1 MNLNWF
7 LLLFVCFIGQSSE
20 EQRQVDEVKIGA
32 IFSFGTTNGKVAR
45 IAMEAAVQDVNSDTT
60 LLDGRKLALTLH
72 DSNYSGFLGI
82 IGALQFM
89 ETDTVAVI
97 GPQSSVMAHALSHLA
112 NELHVPLLS
121 FTALDPTLSPLQYPY
136 FIQTAP
142 SDLFLMTA
150 VADVISYFQYREVIA
165 IFSDDDQGRNSIAA
179 LGDKLVEKLCK
190 ISFKAIL
197 PPEPMSSR
205 DLIVA
210 ELLKVKSIESRVIV
224 LHTLSITGLR
234 VFEVAQE
241 LGMMTSEYVWIATS
255 WLSSVLDS
263 TSVSTKVASSIQG
276 ALTLRS
282 HTPDSQKKR
291 AFVSRWNK
299 LSNGSIGLNAYGLY
313 AYDTVWMIAYAVEEF
328 LDHGGKISYSNDSN
342 LDSFAGET
350 MNLAALSIFDG
361 GKQLLSNILKTNM
374 TGVSG
379 PIAFKPDR
387 SMFRPSFDILNVVGK
402 GWLRQIGYWCNYS
415 GLSVVPPES
424 LYAKPANRSS
434 STQRLDQVIWPG
446 QTKIR
451 PRGWVFPDN
460 GRPLRIG
467 VPRRVGF
474 RAFVSEKEGSGVV
487 QGYCIDVF
495 LAALKCLSYPV
506 PHQFIIFGD
515 GHKNP
520 SYTQLV
526 NMITAHEFD
535 AAVGDITIVTNRT
548 KVLDFSQPYIE
559 SGLVVVVHVKK
570 MRSIAWAF
578 LRPFTP
584 LAWGVIAAFCLVV
597 GTVVWILEH
606 KFNDEFR
613 GPPKKQVVTILWFSF
628 STIFGAPRE
637 NTVSTLG
644 RIVLLIWL
652 FVILIIT
659 SSYTA
664 SLTSFLTVQ
673 QLASSIQGIESLVT
687 SNDAIGYQVGSFA
700 ENYLFEE
707 VNIAKSRLV
716 PLGSPE
722 EYADALEQGRVAAV
736 VDERPYVDQFLSTY
750 CGFQKVGPE
759 FTKSGWGFAFPRD
772 SPLAIDMSTA
782 ILQLSENGELE
793 KIHKKWLNR
802 KVCGGQSSEADS
814 EQLQLKSFW
823 GLFLICGVTCCFALL
838 VYFCFMLRQFKRH
851 FPESTQCSTSTRT
864 RISHSIRLRK
874 FLSFVDE
881 KAEISANRLKRK
893 RMEMENLSTS

>member
-1 MNLNWF
+1 MNLKWLMLPF
-7 LLLFVCFIGQSSE
+7 LCFIIE
-20 EQRQVDEVKIGA
+20 ADHEVKIGA
-32 IFSFGTTNGKVAR
+32 IFSFGTSNGKVAR
-45 IAMEAAVQDVNSDTT
+45 IAMEAAVRDVNSNPS
-60 LLDGRKLALTLH
+60 LLSGRKLALTLH

-89 ETDTVAVI
+89 ETDIVAVV
-97 GPQSSVMAHALSHLA
+97 GPQSSVMARVLSHLV
-112 NELHVPLLS
+112 NQLHVPLLS

-142 SDLFLMTA
+142 NDLFLMTA
-150 VADVISYFQYREVIA
+150 IADIISYFQYKEVVA
-165 IFSDDDQGRNSIAA
+165 IFSSDDQGQNTIAA
-179 LGDKLVEKLCK
+179 LGDKLAERRCK
-190 ISFKAIL
+190 ISYKAIL
-197 PPEPMSSR
+197 PPDEPISNR
-205 DLIVA
+205 DLIAA
-210 ELLKVKSIESRVIV
+210 ELVKVASMESRVIV
-224 LHTLSITGLR
+224 LHTLSTTGLK
-234 VFEVAQE
+234 VFEIAQE
-241 LGMMTSEYVWIATS
+241 LGMMTSGYVWIATP
-255 WLSSVLDS
+255 WLSSTLES
-263 TSVSTKVASSIQG
+263 TSVSPKVASSIQG
-276 ALTLRS
+276 ALTLRL
-282 HTPDSQKKR
+282 HTPDSPKKR
-291 AFVSRWNK
+291 AFSSRWNE
-299 LSNGSIGLNAYGLY
+299 LSNGSIALNTHGLY
-313 AYDTVWMIAYAVEEF
+313 AYDTVWMIAYAVKEF
-328 LDHGGKISYSNDSN
+328 FDHGGKITYSNDSN
-342 LDSFAGET
+342 LNSFAGET

-361 GKQLLSNILKTNM
+361 GNQLLSYILKTNM

-379 PIAFKPDR
+379 PIAFNADR
-387 SMFRPSFDILNVVGK
+387 SMSRPSFDVLNVVGK
-402 GWLRQIGYWCNYS
+402 GLLRQIGYWCNYS

-446 QTKIR
+446 KTTKR
-451 PRGWVFPDN
+451 PRGWVFPEN

-467 VPRRVGF
+467 VPRRVSY
-474 RAFVSEKEGSGVV
+474 RAFVSEEEGSGVV
-487 QGYCIDVF
+487 HGYCIDVF
-495 LAALKCLSYPV
+495 LAALKCLPYPV
-506 PHQFIIFGD
+506 PHKFIMFGD

-520 SYTQLV
+520 SYSQLV
-526 NMITAHEFD
+526 NMITANVFD
-535 AAVGDITIVTNRT
+535 AAVGDIAIVTNRT
-548 KVLDFSQPYIE
+548 KISDFSQPYID
-559 SGLVVVVHVKK
+559 SGLVLVVRVKK
-570 MRSIAWAF
+570 IRSIAWAF

-652 FVILIIT
+652 FVMLIIT

-673 QLASSIQGIESLVT
+673 QLSSSIKGIESLVT
-687 SNDAIGYQVGSFA
+687 SNEAIGYQVGSFV

-736 VDERPYVDQFLSTY
+736 VDERPYVDLFLSTY

-759 FTKSGWGFAFPRD
+759 FTKSGWGFAFRRD

-782 ILQLSENGELE
+782 ILQLSEKGELE
-793 KIHKKWLNR
+793 KIRNKWLQR
-802 KVCGGQSSEADS
+802 KVCREESSAADS

-823 GLFLICGVTCCFALL
+823 GLFLICGVAGCFAVL
-838 VYFCFMLRQFKRH
+838 VYFCSMLHQFRRH
-851 FPESTQCSTSTRT
+851 FPELTQPSSTCSTSKT
-864 RISHSIRLRK
+864 RISRSLRLKK
-874 FLSFVDE
+874 FLSFVDD

-893 RMEMENLSTS
+893 RMEMETNDH